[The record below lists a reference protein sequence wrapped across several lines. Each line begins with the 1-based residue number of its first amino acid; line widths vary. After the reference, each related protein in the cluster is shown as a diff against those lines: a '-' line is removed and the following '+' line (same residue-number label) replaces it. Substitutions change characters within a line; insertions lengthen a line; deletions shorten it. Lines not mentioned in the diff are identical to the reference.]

1 MNRNTIAKML
11 FLHKYIAIV
20 VFLKEKYVCSSHK
33 VITFL
38 MTPNVC
44 ISIEK
49 EFTYEKYA
57 RNHNASM
64 RDE

>member
-11 FLHKYIAIV
+11 FLHKYV
-20 VFLKEKYVCSSHK
+20 LFLKEKYVHVHHTSHN
-33 VITFL
+33 IL
-38 MTPNVC
+38 NDSNVC

-57 RNHNASM
+57 RNHNAGM